1 MSDFYNI
8 YFIVSILTE
17 QVCLQNSLKFNAE
30 DEAMKVEC
38 NNFKQNSLKNDSSR
52 LDSDQNLSPMDSD
65 SDAVQNPLKDFVLF
79 YRPTR
84 QLINLNAD
92 STQNQMSLFLTKRQE
107 LVDIR
112 FSENFKQTV
121 KAIQEAEKKFIRSSN
136 EKESSLQSIDELL
149 WRESGVQLKQLPAIY
164 MKLAKIRLT
173 GI

>member
-1 MSDFYNI
+1 
-8 YFIVSILTE
+8 
-17 QVCLQNSLKFNAE
+17 
-30 DEAMKVEC
+30 MKVEC
-38 NNFKQNSLKNDSSR
+38 NNFKRNSPKNDSSH
-52 LDSDQNLSPMDSD
+52 LDSDRNLSSVDSN
-65 SDAVQNPLKDFVLF
+65 SSAAVQNPLRDFVLF

-107 LVDIR
+107 LVDVR

-121 KAIQEAEKKFIRSSN
+121 KAIQEAEEKLIRSPN